1 MAYLNYTASTTQ
13 LNKDL
18 GIILEMVMDNVSD
31 MLLKDF
37 LQHLDATVYSKPPA
51 KSTYHRYKEDGGFY
65 SGWLIDKFDKYTR
78 TLMFDGNRLKSPQD
92 DMVNSQI
99 THSGNHDTGDIRD
112 IIAHVLNDADWN
124 KDMSI
129 NGGAYY
135 LRNSDD
141 GYWDTYI
148 DNIDKKIEKWLDK
161 EFKKYGISRR

>member
-78 TLMFDGNRLKSPQD
+78 TLIFDGNRLKSPQD

-99 THSGNHDTGDIRD
+99 THSGNHDTGDIRGV
-112 IIAHVLNDADWN
+112 IAHVLNDADWN

-148 DNIDKKIEKWLDK
+148 DNIDKKIVRYADQCT
-161 EFKKYGISRR
+161 GQ